1 MILLT
6 RLNDRRFIANAEQI
20 KTIEETPDTLITL
33 LNGDQLL
40 VKEPL
45 AEVVRMA
52 IEYHREIRT
61 FQMIQAPDTATA
73 PDKNAATAQAQ

>member
-6 RLNDRRFIANAEQI
+6 RLNDRRFIANAEHI

-40 VKEPL
+40 VKEPM

-52 IEYHREIRT
+52 IAYHREIRT
-61 FQMIQAPDTATA
+61 FQMIQAPPPAAA
-73 PDKNAATAQAQ
+73 PYKDVAAAEAQ